1 MILTN
6 YFINRELKKLAS
18 QAASRRH
25 QYRSLSDIT
34 KILFICD
41 AKDWNEARSCIER
54 LKAMNKT
61 VNTAVYAPTAKD
73 VPTWVSNYL
82 LLRAD
87 RDINIWG
94 FPDKSLQQQFNGLN
108 ADVIIDFTGEK
119 SAAMYYL
126 VLKHPSTFKAGIK
139 SEASAYDFS
148 LIPTTANS
156 NLTYNFDQLLSYLQS
171 ITSINPRTTK

>member
-6 YFINRELKKLAS
+6 YFINRELKRLAS
-18 QAASRRH
+18 QSASRLH
-25 QYRSLSDIT
+25 QYRSLRDVH
-34 KILFICD
+34 KVLFICD
-41 AKDWNEARSCIER
+41 AKDWNKARPCIER
-54 LKAMNKT
+54 LKAMNKV

-87 RDINIWG
+87 RDINLWG
-94 FPDKSLQQQFNGLN
+94 FPDKSLQRQFYGLN

-126 VLKHPSTFKAGIK
+126 VLKHPSTFKAGVK
-139 SEASAYDFS
+139 SELSAYDFS
-148 LIPTTANS
+148 LIPTSGNS
-156 NLTYNFDQLLSYLQS
+156 DLTYNFNQLLNYLQS
-171 ITSINPRTTK
+171 IAS